1 MVAMSATACA
11 QFPTKP
17 ATVDR
22 RRSAG
27 TAGEAECFPEMAVS
41 GSGGSAAVS
50 AMMGRGGLVVSCGL
64 IGHQWLEG
72 YCSL

>member
-22 RRSAG
+22 RSAG
-27 TAGEAECFPEMAVS
+27 TAEEAECFPEMAVS
-41 GSGGSAAVS
+41 GPGGSAAVS
-50 AMMGRGGLVVSCGL
+50 AMMGRGCLVVSCGL
-64 IGHQWLEG
+64 IGHRWLEG

>member
-1 MVAMSATACA
+1 MSATACA

-27 TAGEAECFPEMAVS
+27 TAEEAECFPEMAVS
-41 GSGGSAAVS
+41 EPGGSAAVS
-50 AMMGRGGLVVSCGL
+50 AMPGRGGLVLSCVL
-64 IGHQWLEG
+64 TGHQWLEG

>member
-1 MVAMSATACA
+1 MSATACA

-17 ATVDR
+17 ATVGR

-27 TAGEAECFPEMAVS
+27 TAEEAESFPEMAVS
-41 GSGGSAAVS
+41 EPGGSPAVS
-50 AMMGRGGLVVSCGL
+50 AMPGRGGLVVSCGL
-64 IGHQWLEG
+64 TAHQWLDA